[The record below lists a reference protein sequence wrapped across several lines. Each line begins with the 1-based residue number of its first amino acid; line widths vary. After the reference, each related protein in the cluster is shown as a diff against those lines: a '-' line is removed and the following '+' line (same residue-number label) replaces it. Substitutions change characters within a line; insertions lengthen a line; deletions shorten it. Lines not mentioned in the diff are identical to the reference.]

1 MCSFA
6 VTRTS
11 HWQSQSITNFSATSV
26 LVYLNHNTNKTNP
39 TTSIRTI
46 ARFFNSTYI
55 VASGTKKSHS
65 STNHTFGW
73 QTTLY
78 SGSALNKT
86 THDIRFLCLITTSDN
101 STLTC

>member
-11 HWQSQSITNFSATSV
+11 HWQSQSITDFSATSV
-26 LVYLNHNTNKTNP
+26 LVNLNHNTNKTNP

-46 ARFFNSTYI
+46 ARFFNSTHL

-65 STNHTFGW
+65 STNQTFGW
-73 QTTLY
+73 QSTHD
-78 SGSALNKT
+78 SGSALKKPPMT
-86 THDIRFLCLITTSDN
+86 FDS
-101 STLTC
+101 SA